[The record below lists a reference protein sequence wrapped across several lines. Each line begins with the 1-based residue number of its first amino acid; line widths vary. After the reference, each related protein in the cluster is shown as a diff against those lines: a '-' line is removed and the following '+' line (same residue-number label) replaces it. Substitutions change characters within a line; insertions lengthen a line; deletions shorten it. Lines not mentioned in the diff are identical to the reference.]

1 MWFESERS
9 LCNISRKQV
18 NPLGTIRGQ
27 NDPVTFSHDNPY
39 KTLIGPS
46 IVMRCRLLCYQQT
59 CSS

>member
-1 MWFESERS
+1 MWFESERP

-46 IVMRCRLLCYQQT
+46 IVMRCRLLC
-59 CSS
+59 